1 MTPGRTLSLL
11 CAVGLALACL
21 LGVLAPRSSLAAPG
35 RTRHQSITQGMD
47 CSACHT
53 TGGWKTLRATT
64 GGQAFDHSR
73 TGFPLTQRH
82 ASVSCMSCHGGERA
96 ITRDCAGCHQDV
108 HAGQLGPS
116 CDGCHSAASW
126 FQTDA
131 FVRHRRTRLP
141 LTGMHAVTECK
152 DCHQRS
158 GDRFASQIPADCNS
172 CHAADYQ
179 RQDIHPLHVGV
190 PGDPQSPPFP
200 RDCSQCHRASA
211 WSPAF
216 SLSPLVRG
224 GFALSSSEAHD
235 SIFPIT
241 RGAHRGLDCQSCH
254 YSAAAPRAAR
264 CNGCHAHEESK
275 LRQQHQRVAAFSQAC
290 LACHTGG
297 AAR

>member
-1 MTPGRTLSLL
+1 MNVRRLLSFT
-11 CAVGLALACL
+11 CAAAVTLACL
-21 LGVLAPRSSLAAPG
+21 LGFFAPGASLAAPA

-53 TGGWKTLRATT
+53 TGSWKTLHAAT

-82 ASVSCMSCHGGERA
+82 AGVSCMSCHGGERA
-96 ITRDCAGCHQDV
+96 ITRDCAGCHADV
-108 HAGQLGPS
+108 HASQLGSS

-126 FQTDA
+126 FQTEA
-131 FVRHRRTRLP
+131 IARHRRTRLP

-152 DCHQRS
+152 DCHLRNN
-158 GDRFASQIPADCNS
+158 DRFASQVPADCHA

-211 WSPAF
+211 WTPAF

-224 GFALSSSEAHD
+224 GFALSSLVTHD
-235 SIFPIT
+235 SVFPLS
-241 RGAHRGLDCQSCH
+241 RGAHRALDCQSCH
-254 YSAAAPRAAR
+254 ASAATPRAVR
-264 CNGCHAHEESK
+264 CNGCHAHEETK

-290 LACHTGG
+290 LTCHAGG
-297 AAR
+297 ATR

>member
-1 MTPGRTLSLL
+1 MTLRRLLTLTL
-11 CAVGLALACL
+11 AVGLALASL
-21 LGVLAPRSSLAAPG
+21 LALLAPGSSQAAPA

-47 CSACHT
+47 CNACHT
-53 TGGWKTLRATT
+53 TGGWKTLHAAR
-64 GGQAFDHSR
+64 GSQAFDHSR

-82 ASVSCMSCHGGERA
+82 TSVSCMSCHGGERA
-96 ITRDCAGCHQDV
+96 ITRQCAGCHEDV

-126 FQTDA
+126 TQTDA

-158 GDRFASQIPADCNS
+158 GDRFASQIPADCYS

-179 RQDIHPLHVGV
+179 RPDIHPLHVGV

-200 RDCSQCHRASA
+200 RDCAQCHRASG

-224 GFALSSSEAHD
+224 GFALSSSSAHD
-235 SIFPIT
+235 VIFPIT
-241 RGAHRGLDCQSCH
+241 SGAHRGLDCQSCH
-254 YSAAAPRAAR
+254 YSTAAPRAVR
-264 CNGCHAHEESK
+264 CNGCHTHEETR
-275 LRQQHQRVAAFSQAC
+275 LRQQHQRVPAYSAAC
-290 LACHTGG
+290 LTCHAGG
-297 AAR
+297 ASR